1 MRAVTDFVWSG
12 GERNRRLG
20 VYRPCRCGTRTKTQS
35 GVGYLSFSDARGRGL
50 TVWLSSEQVFQ
61 GLDRAIARL
70 QDGREKES
78 ENGRMRKI
86 LSEKNLPGP
95 LESLPLK
102 SYCEMC
108 GERSGRDALHG
119 DLEAG
124 FDPSG
129 RAMTLCRACRAG
141 SAESREAQF
150 INLLEAFQ
158 AVLSDYQRAAQQYP
172 KHRSVGFG

>member
-1 MRAVTDFVWSG
+1 MR
-12 GERNRRLG
+12 
-20 VYRPCRCGTRTKTQS
+20 TQM

-50 TVWLSSEQVFQ
+50 TVSITSEQVFQ
-61 GLDRAIARL
+61 RLDRAIATF
-70 QDGREKES
+70 QDGREKQS
-78 ENGRMRKI
+78 ENSRIRKI
-86 LSEKNLPGP
+86 LSENYLPGP

-108 GERSGRDALHG
+108 GERSGRDPLNG

-129 RAMTLCRACRAG
+129 QAMTLCRACRVG

-150 INLLEAFQ
+150 TNLLEAFQ
-158 AVLSDYQRAAQQYP
+158 AVVSDYQRAAQQYP
-172 KHRSVGFG
+172 KHRSVGFA